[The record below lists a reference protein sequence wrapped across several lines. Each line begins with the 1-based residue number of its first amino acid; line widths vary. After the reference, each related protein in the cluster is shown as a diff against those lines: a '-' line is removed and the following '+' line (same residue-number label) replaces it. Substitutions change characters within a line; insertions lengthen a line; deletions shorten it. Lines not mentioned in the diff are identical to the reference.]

1 MSSTAVDDRPTNVG
15 PLGALFASGLLI
27 YSVAGLRDERCARY
41 LAVMAEPTS
50 GPHLARLA
58 DGVPAPECRTARPL
72 PEDDSGMSRFSEEE
86 ALEVAFEKRLGI
98 PHEENTRYARV
109 AYDDEL
115 GDRKAEIREEMKLE
129 RREKR
134 SNYRIRPERQQSGG
148 K

>member
-1 MSSTAVDDRPTNVG
+1 
-15 PLGALFASGLLI
+15 
-27 YSVAGLRDERCARY
+27 
-41 LAVMAEPTS
+41 
-50 GPHLARLA
+50 
-58 DGVPAPECRTARPL
+58 
-72 PEDDSGMSRFSEEE
+72 MSRFSEEE

-134 SNYRIRPERQQSGG
+134 SNYRIRKGDS
-148 K
+148 